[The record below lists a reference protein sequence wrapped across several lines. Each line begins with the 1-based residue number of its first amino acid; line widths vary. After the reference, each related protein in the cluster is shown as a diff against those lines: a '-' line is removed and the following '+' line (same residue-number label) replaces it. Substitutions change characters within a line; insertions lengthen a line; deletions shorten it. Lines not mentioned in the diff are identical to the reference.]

1 MLGEFENSSWKE
13 LASEVHQNVRP
24 IINNLT
30 NETKIIKIKNKFQ
43 LEAAFTVAEKR
54 C

>member
-13 LASEVHQNVRP
+13 LASEVRP
-24 IINNLT
+24 IINNLK